1 MIVVK
6 IKNSKE
12 ASGRVSLKPLDIK
25 KDLLPN
31 EKLWITLMWR

>member
-25 KDLLPN
+25 KRFTS
-31 EKLWITLMWR
+31 K